1 MNRETIK
8 VEFDNRQYEFYTK
21 PTILEE
27 QKIRN
32 SAAEFTGGGIEKLI
46 ELESL
51 RNMHLD
57 KCLIK
62 DENGKAVKGDDEES
76 VKVDVNSWDFK
87 MYAEHQ
93 RILDNAYFY
102 GLLKISL
109 ANGPDGFDADNLEG
123 IKFYGLKSAFEDA
136 LDSFR
141 EQGRNTEAGKSS
153 EGNSHPAEPPAK

>member
-32 SAAEFTGGGIEKLI
+32 SAAEFTGGGIEKLV

-51 RNMHLD
+51 RNLHLD
-57 KCLIK
+57 KCLKRDEDGKVIK
-62 DENGKAVKGDDEES
+62 GEGEDS
-76 VKVDVNSWDFK
+76 VKVDVNGHDFK
-87 MYAEHQ
+87 LYAEYQ

-102 GLLKISL
+102 GVLKTSL
-109 ANGPDGFDADNLEG
+109 VCGPDGFDAGNLEG

-141 EQGRNTEAGKSS
+141 ERGRSAQAGKSS
-153 EGNSHPAEPPAK
+153 EGNPQFAEPPSE